1 MRYTVEFFKL
11 SYILILLRTYCLHVR
26 LNKMAGSL
34 INFERIDLVYKT
46 LNEVD
51 FEVAVLLPKSLASS
65 QLDFICPLAAHFHGG
80 GLVTG
85 TVLDPFFTAKW

>member
-1 MRYTVEFFKL
+1 
-11 SYILILLRTYCLHVR
+11 
-26 LNKMAGSL
+26 MADYL
-34 INFERIDLVYKT
+34 ADFERIDLIYKT

-65 QLDFICPLAAHFHGG
+65 RLDITCPLAAHFHGG
-80 GLVTG
+80 GLVIG

>member
-1 MRYTVEFFKL
+1 
-11 SYILILLRTYCLHVR
+11 
-26 LNKMAGSL
+26 MADFL
-34 INFERIDLVYKT
+34 ADFQRIDLIYKT

-51 FEVAVLLPKSLASS
+51 FEVAVLLPKSLAFS
-65 QLDFICPLAAHFHGG
+65 QADITCPLAAHFHGG